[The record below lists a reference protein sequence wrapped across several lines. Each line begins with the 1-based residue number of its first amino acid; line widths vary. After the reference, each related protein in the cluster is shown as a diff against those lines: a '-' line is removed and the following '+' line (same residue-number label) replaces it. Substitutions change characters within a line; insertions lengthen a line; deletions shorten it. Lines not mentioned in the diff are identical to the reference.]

1 MFPTLTGATVPYPSC
16 ASHTKIDRTDRHR
29 EMKKKIGRD
38 KEPESTKP
46 PHTPQATKTTQTRD
60 DDEIA
65 IQSYSMLKDRV
76 RERSRETE
84 SPRKTQQKIEKETQ
98 REKERKTKSTENT
111 KQISTHSADRHYM
124 LAQAIHK
131 MPTSNSPPPT
141 PRVSC
146 RSDIKVPYSPRKIS
160 TMAP

>member
-60 DDEIA
+60 DDEIT

-98 REKERKTKSTENT
+98 REKARKAKSTENT
-111 KQISTHSADRHYM
+111 KQIYRLIQPTGITCSRKLYTRC
-124 LAQAIHK
+124 LQAT
-131 MPTSNSPPPT
+131 PLRPPPGC
-141 PRVSC
+141 PAAQ
-146 RSDIKVPYSPRKIS
+146 I
-160 TMAP
+160 